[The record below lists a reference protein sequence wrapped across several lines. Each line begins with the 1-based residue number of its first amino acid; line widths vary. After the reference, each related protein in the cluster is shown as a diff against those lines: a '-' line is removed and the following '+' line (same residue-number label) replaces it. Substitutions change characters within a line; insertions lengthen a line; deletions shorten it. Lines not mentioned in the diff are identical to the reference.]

1 MNVNDVRDK
10 HNAGKRGIARL
21 IDHPLAL
28 ASFRHWVRLSRAG
41 GGIDPRY
48 RWRAAQVTALSPF
61 GAALRAAERL
71 SWNRQAPAV
80 AIAHP
85 PVFILGHWRTGTTH
99 LHNLMTRDPQF
110 GFVST
115 FQVLVPESCLL
126 PFNPLRPLIAWC
138 APARRHM
145 DRMPLGLDL
154 PQEEEFA
161 LCNRCGHSFY
171 VGWYFPRRM
180 DELFRK
186 YVLFEGLSEPER
198 IGWSETYLDVL
209 KKATIRTNGR
219 PLVLKNPVN
228 TARIPTLLQLFPQAK
243 FIHVYRDPY
252 TVFKS
257 TLNFHRATLDM
268 VAFQKIPDSEI
279 ERNVLTFYRD
289 MTCASSRTGR
299 AYRRATLSRS
309 ASRISNGIR
318 SSTWLRSIKNSV
330 CRGGMKRGRMSN
342 DTCRP
347 RPSTGK
353 TTSRLPPP
361 TWRKWIS
368 TGGLRSMPGGTR
380 DGRRPGSQTERGG
393 GHSARARQGRRKRRA
408 VTIHEAFA

>member
-289 MTCASSRTGR
+289 MMSRYLQDRTRIPEGNLVEVR
-299 AYRRATLSRS
+299 FEDLERNPIEHMAAIYQELGLSRWDEARPHVERYLQTQAEYRKNDFPFTS
-309 ASRISNGIR
+309 ADLEKVDQHWGFALDAWGYTRR
-318 SSTWLRSIKNSV
+318 T
-330 CRGGMKRGRMSN
+330 
-342 DTCRP
+342 
-347 RPSTGK
+347 PSGF
-353 TTSRLPPP
+353 S
-361 TWRKWIS
+361 
-368 TGGLRSMPGGTR
+368 G
-380 DGRRPGSQTERGG
+380 
-393 GHSARARQGRRKRRA
+393 
-408 VTIHEAFA
+408 

>member
-1 MNVNDVRDK
+1 MNVNDVRS
-10 HNAGKRGIARL
+10 NNNTGRRGIARL
-21 IDHPLAL
+21 IDHPLTL
-28 ASFRHWVRLSRAG
+28 TSFRHWVRLNRAG

-61 GAALRAAERL
+61 GAALRAAERF
-71 SWNRQAPAV
+71 SWNRQAPSV
-80 AIAHP
+80 AIPHP
-85 PVFILGHWRTGTTH
+85 PIFILGHWRTGTTH
-99 LHNLMTRDPQF
+99 LHNLMTCDPQF

-161 LCNRCGHSFY
+161 LCNLCGHSFY

-180 DELFRK
+180 GELFRK

-198 IGWSETYLDVL
+198 AGWSETYLDVL
-209 KKATIRTNGR
+209 KKASIRTNGR

-228 TARIPTLLQLFPQAK
+228 NARIPALLELFPEAK
-243 FIHVYRDPY
+243 FIHVCRDPY

-268 VAFQKIPDSEI
+268 IAFQKIPDSEI
-279 ERNVLTFYRD
+279 ECNVLTFYRD
-289 MTCASSRTGR
+289 MMSRYLQDRTLIPAGNLVEVRFEDLERDPIERMAAIYEALGLPRWDEARPHMARYLHTQAEYRKNSFPSSPADLEKVEQHWGF
-299 AYRRATLSRS
+299 ALDAWGYRRLVPSE
-309 ASRISNGIR
+309 
-318 SSTWLRSIKNSV
+318 ST
-330 CRGGMKRGRMSN
+330 
-342 DTCRP
+342 D
-347 RPSTGK
+347 
-353 TTSRLPPP
+353 
-361 TWRKWIS
+361 
-368 TGGLRSMPGGTR
+368 
-380 DGRRPGSQTERGG
+380 
-393 GHSARARQGRRKRRA
+393 
-408 VTIHEAFA
+408 